1 MGMPIKTVLFDM
13 GGTIDTFWFS
23 PEMRLHATPELQQLL
38 SSAGITLHLS
48 DEQLY
53 KLITSGLE
61 HYHHWRLRTLEELP
75 PKQVWR
81 QYILADYPDNSNHLD
96 LIADDLMVWIETHYY
111 QRQMRPEIPA
121 VLSAIHDMGYKIGLI
136 SNVNSLGQVPLN
148 LSQYGIKHYFNP
160 IVLSSEY
167 KRRKPDPSI
176 FHYAARL
183 SNTPTSECIYIGD
196 RISRDIV
203 GAKRAGFK
211 LAIQIQHD
219 FNHGE
224 KDDGASP
231 DLIFNNMTELLELLS
246 SEYQPFRNA
255 REENLSNNKLRGV
268 LFDADGVLYYR
279 KNKDQE
285 LNSFIKRYRS
295 PGKDDL
301 ELKISQLRH
310 LAFIGQ
316 LTFEQYK
323 TAVFNLYG
331 ITEPDL
337 VSRGIHQAIKE
348 KNKIL
353 FFEGILVTLNTLKNR
368 NLYLGIVTDTAQPLH
383 VKISKLERG
392 GFGHLWD
399 SITPSN
405 EVGVQKPDPR
415 IYKIALNQLGLEP
428 DQAVFVGHNS
438 TELEGARNVG
448 MKTVAFNYDPDANA
462 DFYIQDFSELAS
474 LKVMN

>member
-1 MGMPIKTVLFDM
+1 MPIRTVLFDM

-23 PEMRLHATPELQQLL
+23 PEMRLRATPELHLLL
-38 SSAGITLHLS
+38 SSSGINLDIS

-53 KLITSGLE
+53 KLIIAGLGQ
-61 HYHHWRLRTLEELP
+61 YHHWRLRTLEELS

-81 QYILADYPDNSNHLD
+81 QYILADYPNISQKLD
-96 LIADDLMVWIETHYY
+96 LIAEDLMVWIETHYY

-121 VLSAIHDMGYKIGLI
+121 VLSAIQKMGYKIGLI

-167 KRRKPDPSI
+167 RRRKPDPSI
-176 FHYAARL
+176 FHYAARI
-183 SNTPTSECIYIGD
+183 SNSPTSQCIYIGD
-196 RISRDIV
+196 RISRDIE

-224 KDDGASP
+224 IDEGPSP
-231 DLIFNNMTELLELLS
+231 DLIFKNMTELLELLN
-246 SEYQPFRNA
+246 SEYQSTMNMQASGF
-255 REENLSNNKLRGV
+255 SNNSIQAV

-279 KNKDQE
+279 KNKDEE
-285 LNSFIKRYRS
+285 LNSFIKHYGF
-295 PGKDDL
+295 PGKDNL
-301 ELKISQLRH
+301 TTEINQLRH
-310 LAFIGQ
+310 QAFIGQ

-323 TAVFNLYG
+323 TSLFNLYS
-331 ITEPDL
+331 ITDPDL
-337 VSRGIHQAIKE
+337 VARGIKQAIKE

-353 FFEGILVTLNTLKNR
+353 FFNGVLNTLKTLKNR
-368 NLYLGIVTDTAQPLH
+368 NLFLGIVTDTAQPLH

-392 GFGHLWD
+392 GIGHLWD

-405 EVGVQKPDPR
+405 EVGIQKPDPL
-415 IYKIALNQLGLEP
+415 IYQLALDQLGIEP
-428 DQAVFVGHNS
+428 NHAIFVGHNAI
-438 TELEGARNVG
+438 ELDGARKVG
-448 MKTVAFNYDPDANA
+448 LKTVAFNYDPDSKA
-462 DFYIQDFSELAS
+462 DFYIQEFSDLAS
-474 LKVMN
+474 LPILN